1 MITQANCYNKN
12 KTIIKT
18 YKIFDLFYFQLTC
31 ALIISGLIFAVSSST
46 YESLRLTNSFW
57 SLGLKQIIALAI
69 GLIAFFVLWKLN
81 YKSLFKYAFPFSLLM
96 LAIMSI
102 TIFTSIGK
110 ASGGSQRWIDIGGF
124 QFQPAEVAKF
134 AAILLTSKMLTK
146 YSWKDYKK
154 YSIYLL
160 IVFLITLTIFKQPDL
175 GSASIVLLTT
185 FELLFIF
192 GWPLWL
198 LFSFIPFLLFAVY
211 KKLQSTPYQMERIT
225 YWLNPYLDPEGKGY
239 NLIQASYALG
249 LGNLFG
255 VGLGNSMQKQGFL
268 PVSHSD
274 FIFAIMGE
282 EIGLFGL
289 TAILLLYFTWILRGI
304 YLTNKIQNKFGR
316 ILGTGIILMIATQAI
331 INISVAVGLFPVTGV
346 TLPFFS
352 CGGTSLIVTLAMTG
366 IVFNILSSKKNDFV
380 ETA

>member
-1 MITQANCYNKN
+1 MFLKN
-12 KTIIKT
+12 WFKN

-46 YESLRLTNSFW
+46 YESLRLTNSYW
-57 SLGLKQIIALAI
+57 SLGLKQLIALVI
-69 GLIAFFVLWKLN
+69 GLAAFFILWRIN
-81 YKSLFKYAFPFSLLM
+81 YKQLFKLALPFSLLT

-102 TIFTSIGK
+102 TIFTSAGK
-110 ASGGSQRWIDIGGF
+110 VSGGSQRWIDIGGF
-124 QFQPAEVAKF
+124 QFQPAEIAKF
-134 AAILLTSKMLTK
+134 AVILLVSKMLTK
-146 YSWKDYKK
+146 YNWKDYKQNGF
-154 YSIYLL
+154 YFLIVLL
-160 IVFLITLTIFKQPDL
+160 ITFTIFKQPDL
-175 GSASIVLLTT
+175 GSASIVILTT

-192 GWPLWL
+192 GWPLWA
-198 LFSFIPFLLFAVY
+198 LFGFIPLILLAIY
-211 KKLQSTPYQMERIT
+211 KKLESTPYQKERII

-255 VGLGNSMQKQGFL
+255 VGLGNSIQKQGFL

-289 TAILLLYFTWILRGI
+289 TAILLLYFTWIFTSIKLI
-304 YLTNKIQNKFGR
+304 NKIKNKFGR

-331 INISVAVGLFPVTGV
+331 VNISVAVGLLPVTGV

-352 CGGTSLIVTLAMTG
+352 CGGTSLIVTLGMVG
-366 IVFNILSSKKNDFV
+366 ILFNIMSTENDFV
-380 ETA
+380 ET